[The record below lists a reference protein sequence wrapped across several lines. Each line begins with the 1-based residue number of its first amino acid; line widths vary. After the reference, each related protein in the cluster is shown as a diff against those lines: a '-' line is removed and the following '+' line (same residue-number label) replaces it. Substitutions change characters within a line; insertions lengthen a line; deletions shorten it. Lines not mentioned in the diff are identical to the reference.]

1 MKPDAALAEKLI
13 AEFET
18 RDPFRIA
25 FLMDIAVKYIDTKR
39 QKRLCAFFDD
49 IPFIFINQ
57 NLSEEMRRMTCA
69 HELGHILLHK
79 DILSGNIPLLEYE
92 LFDIHSSAEY
102 EANVFAANLLID
114 EEELLNL
121 MKEGRDM
128 VEIASAMNINVNLLM
143 IRIIEM
149 QKEGKALN
157 APFRPSKEFLGK
169 IDDRADSMN

>member
-1 MKPDAALAEKLI
+1 MKKDAALAEKLI

-39 QKRLCAFFDD
+39 QKGLCAFFDD

-79 DILSGNIPLLEYE
+79 DILSGNILWR
-92 LFDIHSSAEY
+92 FC
-102 EANVFAANLLID
+102 
-114 EEELLNL
+114 
-121 MKEGRDM
+121 
-128 VEIASAMNINVNLLM
+128 
-143 IRIIEM
+143 
-149 QKEGKALN
+149 
-157 APFRPSKEFLGK
+157 
-169 IDDRADSMN
+169 